1 MTTTCIIFSDE
12 LQFLSIKPLM
22 ICSIIVA
29 HKSVEKANTPIPSG
43 VKAIIKRWFWFAISN
58 AHIIQFSRS
67 S

>member
-1 MTTTCIIFSDE
+1 M
-12 LQFLSIKPLM
+12 LIKPLM

-43 VKAIIKRWFWFAISN
+43 VKAIVKRWFWFAISN